1 MNYAKTMRNWK
12 KIIGYGLVG
21 VLFGAAL
28 ALGLEAAGD
37 AACRAGIDR
46 WMVIRAYAEWLTLIC
61 AFIGILIAILPERKS
76 PPTLYSTIGA
86 LIGALIYLSW
96 LIFKIILIWV
106 LDSKLWMDIAENYL
120 VPSARLFDFLFAPPV
135 YLGIPCYAL
144 IGFLLGSLRSRHLD
158 KSRVSTR

>member
-1 MNYAKTMRNWK
+1 MLNWK

-37 AACRAGIDR
+37 ATCRAGNDR

-61 AFIGILIAILPERKS
+61 AFIGILIALLPGRKS
-76 PPTLYSTIGA
+76 PPILYSILGA

-96 LIFKIILIWV
+96 SIFITVLVWIL
-106 LDSKLWMDIAENYL
+106 DTKLGVDIAENYL
-120 VPSARLFDFLFAPPV
+120 APFAQFFEFLFALPI
-135 YLGIPCYAL
+135 YFGIPCYAL
-144 IGFLLGSLRSRHLD
+144 IGFILGKLRNRHLA

>member
-1 MNYAKTMRNWK
+1 MNYTKTVRNWK
-12 KIIGYGLVG
+12 RIIGYGLVG

-46 WMVIRAYAEWLTLIC
+46 WMVIRAYAEWLTLIW

-76 PPTLYSTIGA
+76 PPILYSILGA

-96 LIFKIILIWV
+96 SIFRIVLIGIL
-106 LDSKLWMDIAENYL
+106 DPKLGMDIAENYL
-120 VPSARLFDFLFAPPV
+120 VPSAPFFEFLFALPI

-144 IGFLLGSLRSRHLD
+144 IGFLLGRLRSRHLA